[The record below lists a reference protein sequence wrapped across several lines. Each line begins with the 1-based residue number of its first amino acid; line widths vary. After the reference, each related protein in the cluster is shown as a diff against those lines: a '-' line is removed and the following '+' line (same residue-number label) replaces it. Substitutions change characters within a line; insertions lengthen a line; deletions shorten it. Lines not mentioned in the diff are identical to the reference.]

1 MNGSCDT
8 YEWVM
13 SNVWMGRVTHMNEP
27 CHTYEWCMS
36 HMWVSHVTYYEC
48 HFTRTNESCDTCATY
63 DRVEPCHTYEWGMSH
78 WCHIDDSL
86 ICHINESLPHV
97 WTNHVMWRRMMHA
110 THINDYRSL
119 LQKSPVKE
127 TIFCK
132 RDRWMSHVTCSN
144 DVCYTYQWVI
154 ATRMNE
160 SCHMT
165 AYFHSCV
172 RHGFFYLN
180 KPCRTH
186 EWVVV
191 HMNEYCRFMNEL
203 CHAYDYLAGPL
214 TWVATCTWMRL
225 VTHMNELCHTQ
236 IWVMSHVWT
245 RYVTHM
251 NESCPR
257 VWMSH
262 VAHTN
267 ESCHTYEWVMSHIWI
282 FSGSAIISAT

>member
-1 MNGSCDT
+1 MM
-8 YEWVM
+8 Y
-13 SNVWMGRVTHMNEP
+13 VT
-27 CHTYEWCMS
+27 
-36 HMWVSHVTYYEC
+36 
-48 HFTRTNESCDTCATY
+48 
-63 DRVEPCHTYEWGMSH
+63 
-78 WCHIDDSL
+78 
-86 ICHINESLPHV
+86 HINESLPHV
-97 WTNHVMWRRMMHA
+97 WTNHVIWQLIFIHA
-110 THINDYRSL
+110 CD
-119 LQKSPVKE
+119 
-127 TIFCK
+127 
-132 RDRWMSHVTCSN
+132 M
-144 DVCYTYQWVI
+144 
-154 ATRMNE
+154 A
-160 SCHMT
+160 
-165 AYFHSCV
+165 
-172 RHGFFYLN
+172 FFYLN